1 MYSRSAWGKV
11 FKGVFIERKEGE
23 AVAEFK
29 GRGVIVKGVKR
40 ESSFEGSSC
49 GVGTLGFLNHTFFN
63 HTDGRHALTLVG
75 TKHCVARKFPFEAS
89 KLVQGDGA
97 AHGIQIRT
105 GHGALETTARRHSCI
120 VGGSGWGERGFVIL
134 WWDTENAG
142 VHECRPEKHL
152 RIQRT
157 NSQKLEWTA
166 VLFLLYK
173 NPFRFVFHAYYC
185 VAVSD
190 LHLTSNFQPVLTLI
204 SVVVRKSK

>member
-11 FKGVFIERKEGE
+11 FEGVFIERKEGE

-120 VGGSGWGERGFVIL
+120 VGVVVGVKGDLLFCGGIPRMQEC
-134 WWDTENAG
+134 TNAG
-142 VHECRPEKHL
+142 RKNICEFKEQIHRNSSGLLYSFCYTKIPFDSFFM
-152 RIQRT
+152 RIIA
-157 NSQKLEWTA
+157 L
-166 VLFLLYK
+166 LFLTY
-173 NPFRFVFHAYYC
+173 
-185 VAVSD
+185 
-190 LHLTSNFQPVLTLI
+190 T
-204 SVVVRKSK
+204 